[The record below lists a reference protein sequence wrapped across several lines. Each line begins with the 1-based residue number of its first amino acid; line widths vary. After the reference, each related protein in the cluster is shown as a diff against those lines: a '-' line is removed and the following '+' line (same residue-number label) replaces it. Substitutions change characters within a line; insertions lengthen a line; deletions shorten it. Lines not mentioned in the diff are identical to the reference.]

1 MRILF
6 LFTLLSI
13 NFTLFAQT
21 STYITK
27 VEGACGMCKDRIE
40 ETALSTIGVLA
51 ASWDEDSH
59 ILTVSKDNLFN
70 ENELHQ
76 NLAKAGHDTEL
87 VKANDAVYNALP
99 ACCGYR
105 KKSNEDHHQDEHEG
119 HDHEQ
124 NQQINNVK
132 TTDALDNQNLVQ
144 GIIYE
149 KNSNGKKTA
158 IIGANIHW
166 LDNENAGVVSR
177 NDGSFAIPKIASNNQ
192 LVFSYIGF
200 ASDTLLVEKVG
211 TIEVVL
217 REGLS
222 LNEVVV
228 KGRKRSVEVS
238 YISPIKMRKI
248 SQRELTKAA
257 CCNLSESFETNP
269 AVDVSFTDAVTGT
282 KQIEMLG
289 LAGPYVQIT
298 RENMPDVRGLAS
310 IYGLGFI
317 PGPWIESIQLNL
329 GSGSVVNGFESIAG
343 QINVEIK
350 KPTDNEKLHVN
361 GYYGSGG
368 RYEANVIANTPV
380 SDHFDANVLL
390 HYNVRNQAHDNN
402 YDGFLDMPKGDGF
415 AFSNNWKYY
424 GDNGNEGQ
432 FGFKIT
438 TSSNISGQD
447 TAHHGG
453 FHPPGYKLWKADVNS
468 NRYEAWIKRGKSFL
482 NKEHTSIGFQ
492 LGGIYYD
499 QQSLFGSRIYNGN
512 QKMLYANLIYQ
523 TIIKNAN
530 NKISLGSSFQAEKSD
545 ETLEQALF
553 KRNENVAGIFGE
565 YTYSKNE
572 KLDLVF
578 GLRADYHNNYGLF
591 FTPRFHGRYAVSQTT
606 VLRASLGRGQRT
618 ANVIAENIGGLA
630 TARKFVISSENNTTP
645 YGLNAEVAWN
655 YGVNLTHDFS
665 ENIQYSLDLYLTN
678 FQNQIVVDYD
688 KNPQEL
694 NFYNL
699 SGKSYSK
706 SIQTQLDWTI
716 VNNIDLR
723 VAYRYNDVK
732 TNYHGNLLYKPL
744 VAPHKTFAN
753 LAYEL
758 PKKGWKFDYTISW
771 QSTKR
776 IANTESNPEVYRL
789 ASRSQAFYI
798 SNAQVTKVFGKKFE
812 LYFGG
817 ENIFNFIQPNAIISS
832 GEPFG
837 QYFDASQ
844 AWGPVFGR
852 MLYGG
857 FRYRLFRE

>member
-1 MRILF
+1 MV
-6 LFTLLSI
+6 LSHVAVFGQS
-13 NFTLFAQT
+13 N
-21 STYITK
+21 TYQTK
-27 VEGACGMCKDRIE
+27 VQGTCGMCKDRIE
-40 ETALSTIGVLA
+40 ETALNTIGVIS
-51 ASWDEDSH
+51 ASWDEESH
-59 ILTVSKDNLFN
+59 ILTITKDSFFN
-70 ENELHQ
+70 EKELHQ
-76 NLAKAGHDTEL
+76 NLAKAGHDTDL
-87 VKANDAVYNALP
+87 VKADDAVYNSLP
-99 ACCGYR
+99 SCCNYR
-105 KKSNEDHHQDEHEG
+105 SKTNDG
-119 HDHEQ
+119 HDHSLNSPNIPVTATIDE
-124 NQQINNVK
+124 K
-132 TTDALDNQNLVQ
+132 HLVQ

-149 KNSNGKKTA
+149 KNTSGKKTA
-158 IIGANIHW
+158 IIGANIYW
-166 LDNENAGVVSR
+166 LGYESLGTVSR
-177 NDGSFAIPKIASNNQ
+177 NDGSFTIKKDSTNNK
-192 LVFSYIGF
+192 LVFTYVGF
-200 ASDTLLVEKVG
+200 ASDTFLIDKPGAL
-211 TIEVVL
+211 EVVL
-217 REGLS
+217 KEGIALD
-222 LNEVVV
+222 EVVV
-228 KGRKRSVEVS
+228 EGRKRSVEVS

-269 AVDVSFTDAVTGT
+269 AVDVSYTDAVTGT

-329 GSGSVVNGFESIAG
+329 GTGSVVNGFESIAG

-380 SDHFDANVLL
+380 SDHFDTNVLF
-390 HYNVRNQAHDNN
+390 HYNTRNQAHDNN
-402 YDGFLDMPKGDGF
+402 YDGFLDMPKGNGY

-438 TSSNISGQD
+438 NSSNISGQD
-447 TAHHGG
+447 TAHHAGI
-453 FHPPGYKLWKADVNS
+453 HPPGYKLWKADVNS
-468 NRYEAWIKRGKSFL
+468 NRYEAWVKRGKTFL
-482 NKEHTSIGFQ
+482 NKKNTSIGFQ

-499 QQSLFGSRIYNGN
+499 QQSLFGNRIYNGT

-523 TIIKNAN
+523 TILKTAN
-530 NKISLGSSFQAEKSD
+530 NKISMGSSFQAEQSD
-545 ETLEQALF
+545 ESLQLAQF
-553 KRNENVAGIFGE
+553 KRKENVVGVFTE

-591 FTPRFHGRYAVSQTT
+591 FTPRFHGRYAFTQAT
-606 VLRASLGRGQRT
+606 VLRASFGRGQRT
-618 ANVIAENIGGLA
+618 ANIIAENIGGLA
-630 TARKFVISSENNTTP
+630 TSRKFIVSSENNTTP

-655 YGVNLTHDFS
+655 YGVNITHDF
-665 ENIQYSLDLYLTN
+665 NDKIQYSLDLYLTN

-699 SGKSYSK
+699 SGKSYSR

-716 VNNIDLR
+716 VKNLDLR
-723 VAYRYNDVK
+723 LAYRYNDVK
-732 TNYHGNLLYKPL
+732 TNYSGNLLYKPL
-744 VAPHKTFAN
+744 VSPHRTFAN
-753 LAYEL
+753 IAYEL
-758 PKKGWKFDYTISW
+758 PKQGWKLDYTISW

-776 IANTESNPEVYRL
+776 IANTESNPEIYRL
-789 ASRSQAFYI
+789 QARSQAFFV
-798 SNAQVTKVFGKKFE
+798 SNAQITKTFGKKFE

-857 FRYRLFRE
+857 FRYRLMREN

>member
-6 LFTLLSI
+6 LMAMLVASFTLYS
-13 NFTLFAQT
+13 QQ
-21 STYITK
+21 STTYQTK
-27 VEGACGMCKDRIE
+27 VQGSCGMCKDRIE
-40 ETALSTIGVLA
+40 EAALNTIGVSKA
-51 ASWDEDSH
+51 DWDEDSH
-59 ILTVSKDNLFN
+59 ILTITKDALFI
-70 ENELHQ
+70 ELELHK

-87 VKANDAVYNALP
+87 VKADDSVYSKLP
-99 ACCGYR
+99 ECCSYR
-105 KKSNEDHHQDEHEG
+105 IDSPKSNNEHQDHS
-119 HDHEQ
+119 
-124 NQQINNVK
+124 QINTIK
-132 TTDALDNQNLVQ
+132 TTEALDVEHLVQ

-149 KNSNGKKTA
+149 KTEAGKKTA
-158 IIGANIHW
+158 IIGANIYW
-166 LDNENAGVVSR
+166 VGNEVDGVASR
-177 NDGSFAIPKIASNNQ
+177 NDGSFAIPKNSNSNL
-192 LVFSYIGF
+192 LVFTYTGF
-200 ASDTLLVEKVG
+200 TPDTLLVDKAG

-222 LNEVVV
+222 LDEVVV

-269 AVDVSFTDAVTGT
+269 AVDVSYTDAVTGT

-310 IYGLGFI
+310 IYGLSFI
-317 PGPWIESIQLNL
+317 PGPWIESIQMTL
-329 GSGSVVNGFESIAG
+329 GAGSVVNGFESIAG

-380 SDHFDANVLL
+380 SDHFDTNVLL
-390 HYNVRNQAHDNN
+390 HYNLRNQAHDNN
-402 YDGFLDMPKGDGF
+402 YDGFLDMPKGSGF
-415 AFSNNWKYY
+415 ALSNNWKYY

-438 TSSNISGQD
+438 TSDNISGQD

-453 FHPPGYKLWKADVNS
+453 IHPPGYKLWRADVKS
-468 NRYEAWIKRGKSFL
+468 NRYEAWIKRGKAFL
-482 NKEHTSIGFQ
+482 DKKNTSIGFQ

-499 QQSLFGSRIYNGN
+499 QQSLFGTRVYNGN

-523 TIIKNAN
+523 TIIKNEN
-530 NKISLGSSFQAEKSD
+530 NKISMGSSFQAEQSD
-545 ETLEQALF
+545 ETLESALF
-553 KRNENVAGIFGE
+553 QRRENVIGVFGE

-572 KLDLVF
+572 KMDLVF
-578 GLRADYHNNYGLF
+578 GLRSDYHNNFGLF
-591 FTPRFHGRYAVSQTT
+591 FTPRFHGRYAFSQAT
-606 VLRASLGRGQRT
+606 VLRASMGRGQRT
-618 ANVIAENIGGLA
+618 ANIIAENIGGLA
-630 TARKFVISSENNTTP
+630 TARKFIVNSENSNTP
-645 YGLNAEVAWN
+645 YGLDAEVAWN
-655 YGVNLTHDFS
+655 YGVNLTHDFT
-665 ENIQYSLDLYLTN
+665 EDLQYSLDLYLTN
-678 FQNQIVVDYD
+678 FENQIVVDYD

-706 SIQTQLDWTI
+706 SIQTQIDWTI
-716 VNNIDLR
+716 AKNLDLR
-723 VAYRYNDVK
+723 LAYRYNDVK
-732 TNYHGNLLYKPL
+732 TNYSGVLRYKPL
-744 VAPHKTFAN
+744 VAPHRAFAN
-753 LAYEL
+753 VAYEL
-758 PKKGWKFDYTISW
+758 PKQGLKFDYTISW

-776 IANTESNPEVYRL
+776 LAITESNPEAYRL
-789 ASRSQAFYI
+789 AQRSQAFFI
-798 SNAQVTKVFGKKFE
+798 SNAQITKIFGKKFE
-812 LYFGG
+812 LYLGG
-817 ENIFNFIQPNAIISS
+817 ENLMNFIQPNAIISS

-852 MLYGG
+852 MIYGG
-857 FRYRLFRE
+857 FRYRLMREE